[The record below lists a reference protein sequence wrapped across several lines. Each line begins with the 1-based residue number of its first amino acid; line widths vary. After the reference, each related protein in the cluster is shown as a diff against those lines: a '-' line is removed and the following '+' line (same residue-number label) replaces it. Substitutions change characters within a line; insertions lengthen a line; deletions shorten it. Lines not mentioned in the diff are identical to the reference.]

1 MKQYKITLTE
11 HQLNEVIHAL
21 EMDINTDWPMSDP
34 DNRFIQRII
43 DKLNKA
49 KEA

>member
-1 MKQYKITLTE
+1 MKQYRITLTE
-11 HQLNEVIHAL
+11 HQLNEIVHAL
-21 EMDINTDWPMSDP
+21 EEDINPNFPMSDP

>member
-1 MKQYKITLTE
+1 MVTIKLTE
-11 HQLNEVIHAL
+11 AQLEETIHAL
-21 EMDINTDWPMSDP
+21 EEDINPNYPMSDP
-34 DNRFIQRII
+34 CNRRIQRII